1 MATLYVDGNNGN
13 DNSGNGS
20 SSKPWKTLGKANSS
34 INSGDTVLVRGAVYN
49 EVINITKANTIW
61 KADAGHT
68 PILDGRYSPS
78 ERLPNGN
85 MPAVDAKKSYI
96 PGTMY
101 GKMINIQ
108 ANNVTVEGFTIRNVA
123 GQPVGIL
130 GDHAIL
136 RDCTLDFA
144 YGGGINVDKVQSV
157 LIENVKMYR
166 CNQKRYDPTNTK
178 GGPANV
184 QVNLLLKSVRNGIIR
199 GCQIA
204 YNHGEGIGLAIESQ
218 NCIVENCLVH
228 TNLHMHIVINH
239 AQNNIIRN
247 NFVFHS
253 NDPEFVQRKSGDPP
267 TGIVISDEHKRG
279 EKLGLKRS
287 EGNMI
292 YNNIVVGMGQN
303 FVARFSKNASG
314 ALRKTYVGHN
324 TFVNAYK
331 NNGTAVNVRIP
342 PATDHHNSVFENNI
356 IIQDNGNIAQVPGGN
371 QILFRNNVWSR
382 NPGAAASGAGDG
394 VGNPNLLD
402 HRGPLDDGFDR
413 TLRAN
418 AENYRLTDRSML
430 AIGKAVNGGQANGL
444 PIPNVV
450 GDYFNRNR
458 DNKPD
463 IGAHEF
469 NGTTPPRT
477 LIASFSIGPGQQSG
491 IIPHR
496 VDFSDLSEGSVQSWL
511 WNFGDG
517 TTSTEQ
523 HPSHTYTESGAY
535 DVSLT
540 VTSTTGE
547 QNITTKERLITVVKD
562 EVEPPEPPQLTGFRR
577 FHLINDDTGLAIAC
591 GTQYPDKRCVIVWN
605 EDPFHM
611 LNYDTIKDA
620 ADIHVQ
626 GGIISLAWLDEED

>member
-1 MATLYVDGNNGN
+1 MAILYVDGDKGN

-20 SSKPWKTLGKANSS
+20 SSKPWKTLAKANS
-34 INSGDTVLVRGAVYN
+34 NVKSGDTVLVRSAVYH
-49 EVINITKANTIW
+49 ESVNITTANTTW

-85 MPAVDAKKSYI
+85 MPSFDAKKSYI
-96 PGTMY
+96 PGSMY

-108 ANNVTVEGFTIRNVA
+108 ANNVTVEGFVIRNVA

-130 GDHAIL
+130 GNNATL

-144 YGGGINVDKVQSV
+144 YGGGINVENVQGM
-157 LIENVKMYR
+157 LIENVRMYR

-184 QVNLLLKSVRNGIIR
+184 QVNLLLKRVRNGIIR
-199 GCQIA
+199 GCEIA
-204 YNHGEGIGLAIESQ
+204 YNHGEGIGLALESR
-218 NCIVENCLVH
+218 NCIVENCHVH

-247 NFVFHS
+247 NFVYHS

-267 TGIVISDEHKRG
+267 TGIVISDENQRR
-279 EKLGLKRS
+279 EKLGLAHS
-287 EGNMI
+287 EGNLI

-303 FVARFSKNASG
+303 FVARYSKNSAG
-314 ALRKTYVGHN
+314 ALRKTYVGYN

-342 PATDHHNSVFENNI
+342 PASDHNNSVFENNI
-356 IIQDNGNIAQVPGGN
+356 IIQDSGNIAQVPGGN
-371 QILFRNNVWSR
+371 QILFRNNIWSQ
-382 NPGAAASGAGDG
+382 NPGAAAKGTGDG
-394 VGNPNLLD
+394 IGDPKLLN
-402 HRGPLDDGFDR
+402 HRGPLEDGFGR
-413 TLRAN
+413 AVKAN
-418 AENYRLTDRSML
+418 AENYRLTERSVL

-444 PIPNVV
+444 PIPKIAS
-450 GDYFNRNR
+450 DFFNSNR

-469 NGTTPPRT
+469 NGTTPPSI
-477 LIASFSIGPGQQSG
+477 LAASFSIGEDQETGVV
-491 IIPHR
+491 PHT
-496 VDFSDLSEGSVQSWL
+496 VNFADLTNGNIQSWL

-517 TTSTEQ
+517 ATSTEQ
-523 HPSHTYTESGAY
+523 HPSHTYTEPGSY
-535 DVSLT
+535 TVSLE
-540 VTSTTGE
+540 VTATTGE
-547 QNITTKERLITVVKD
+547 KDTIVKEGLITVVLD
-562 EVEPPEPPQLTGFRR
+562 QVEPPQITGFRR
-577 FHLINDDTGLAIAC
+577 FHLINDDTGHAIAC
-591 GTQYPDKRCVIVWN
+591 GTQYPDKRCIIVWN
-605 EDPFHM
+605 EDPYHM

-620 ADIHVQ
+620 MDLHVQ
-626 GGIISLAWLDEED
+626 EGITSLVWLDPEQ